1 MFFKDKGTPGGQ
13 NNKPNMK
20 GKSMATNDVDTVEF
34 NFEIGKNFD
43 RYFPKNN
50 LKNLLEKL
58 ELFSSHRRKSSRK
71 KYPKTVN
78 RSSWTPIPPQT
89 NANFG
94 TAVSEP
100 PPNSKK

>member
-71 KYPKTVN
+71 KYPKKESPKI
-78 RSSWTPIPPQT
+78 RDSLCKT
-89 NANFG
+89 NQISIFKPHCETNNDPHF
-94 TAVSEP
+94 
-100 PPNSKK
+100 